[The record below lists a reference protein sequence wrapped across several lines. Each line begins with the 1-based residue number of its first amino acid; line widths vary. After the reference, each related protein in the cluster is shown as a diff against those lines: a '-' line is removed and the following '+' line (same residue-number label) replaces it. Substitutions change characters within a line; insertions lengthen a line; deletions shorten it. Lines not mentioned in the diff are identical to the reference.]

1 MSVAMVASSP
11 GHSWGWGYSYGR
23 MEFTGNISS
32 MPFSQ
37 PLPRFRR
44 QNGSPDSPW
53 CLPPSRWYLDLLM
66 FPLCWQPVYTKVQ
79 CILEA
84 MCVTVD
90 FWYSAHYSG
99 FCIKLL
105 SILGQIKAPGLL
117 GETLPW
123 KDDPLS
129 ALWYT
134 DDIGNWYCSASP
146 WLLCYRHYD
155 GPLKDINSVDMNPFP
170 LLQSCKFWVV
180 RWTVQVINLSPSS
193 NETLLGSKLC

>member
-1 MSVAMVASSP
+1 MVASSP
-11 GHSWGWGYSYGR
+11 GHSWGWSYSYGR

-44 QNGSPDSPW
+44 QNGSPHSPC
-53 CLPPSRWYLDLLM
+53 CLPPSRWYLDLLI

-90 FWYSAHYSG
+90 FWYSTHYSG

-105 SILGQIKAPGLL
+105 SILEQIKAPGLL

-129 ALWYT
+129 ALWCT

-146 WLLCYRHYD
+146 WVLYYRHYD
-155 GPLKDINSVDMNPFP
+155 GPQGSQFWHEPLPSASILWILGCTVDCAGDQPF
-170 LLQSCKFWVV
+170 
-180 RWTVQVINLSPSS
+180 
-193 NETLLGSKLC
+193 SKLKWNPPWQ

>member
-1 MSVAMVASSP
+1 MVLQIHHDAWVVPGFTDVPSVLTASI
-11 GHSWGWGYSYGR
+11 HK
-23 MEFTGNISS
+23 M
-32 MPFSQ
+32 
-37 PLPRFRR
+37 
-44 QNGSPDSPW
+44 
-53 CLPPSRWYLDLLM
+53 
-66 FPLCWQPVYTKVQ
+66 Q

-129 ALWYT
+129 AL
-134 DDIGNWYCSASP
+134 
-146 WLLCYRHYD
+146 
-155 GPLKDINSVDMNPFP
+155 
-170 LLQSCKFWVV
+170 
-180 RWTVQVINLSPSS
+180 
-193 NETLLGSKLC
+193 